1 MQKKI
6 IFFIFGFLPLL
17 LLAQKK
23 SAKKGNANA
32 VAAIPSI
39 QAPLKLW
46 YDNPAKYFEEASSIN
61 FKRSS
66 IYGIGVI
73 WYSIRYRLAKW
84 GWKWDLMN

>member
-23 SAKKGNANA
+23 SPKKVNNNA
-32 VAAIPSI
+32 VATIPSI

-46 YDNPAKYFEEASSIN
+46 YDNPAKYFEEALLLGNGTQGATVFGGISIDKIFLN
-61 FKRSS
+61 
-66 IYGIGVI
+66 
-73 WYSIRYRLAKW
+73 
-84 GWKWDLMN
+84 DLTLCSGKCL